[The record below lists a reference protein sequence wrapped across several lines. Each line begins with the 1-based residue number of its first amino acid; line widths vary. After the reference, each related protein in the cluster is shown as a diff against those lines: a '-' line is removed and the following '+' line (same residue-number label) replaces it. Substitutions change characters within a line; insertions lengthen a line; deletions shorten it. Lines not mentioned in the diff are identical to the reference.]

1 METKEREKR
10 KGLAAYFAAVLTFWG
25 LALALAG
32 ILALDDGLLGG
43 CAFFV
48 LGALLLGGPFL
59 FVELCDSPTTE
70 RFWQNAGPILG
81 TGFVGTLV
89 ATSGLYWAIPG
100 FWGVWFATRCKTT
113 ALGPRLRS
121 QGGRILTATVATAL
135 LFAACSLVGKVAP
148 GGAFGIRSGCGALFL
163 TLAVFYAAAALA
175 FGFVAFKTANV
186 DAETTCNDGDGGADE
201 GGESGKTAVTET
213 GAPREIGLGFY
224 FAAVSA
230 FLALALSLRFEGNF
244 LSVWLLANAPFFC
257 VTLCDRRLWRAWPL
271 SLVATVFIP
280 VLALGCVWASVAFL
294 QAGAMAFGLGAGME
308 SLNGLIACFAALIGA
323 GVAATLFGVWLASTL
338 KTAPDATAGE
348 TLARRRGRI
357 LTAVG
362 IFALVET
369 ALYVGGAIGEEH
381 FFCSLGVAL
390 FETPTLVLH
399 WSALGVL
406 AFWPRRRND
415 DAGKNEPRDWGE
427 FYRRISEDNV
437 GGGRAETLGSAA
449 SE

>member
-10 KGLAAYFAAVLTFWG
+10 KGLASYFAAVLTFWG

-32 ILALDDGLLGG
+32 ILALDGELLGG

-89 ATSGLYWAIPG
+89 AISGLYWAIPG
-100 FWGVWFATRCKTT
+100 FWVVWFATRRKTT
-113 ALGPRLRS
+113 ALGPRLRR
-121 QGGRILTATVATAL
+121 QGGRILTATGATAFL
-135 LFAACSLVGKVAP
+135 LAACSLVGNVAP
-148 GGAFGIRSGCGALFL
+148 EGAFGIRIGCGALL
-163 TLAVFYAAAALA
+163 GTLAVFYALAALA
-175 FGFVAFKTANV
+175 FAFVAFETVNV
-186 DAETTCNDGDGGADE
+186 DAETTCVNDDGDG
-201 GGESGKTAVTET
+201 ESVAVE
-213 GAPREIGLGFY
+213 AKEPREIGLGFY

-230 FLALALSLRFEGNF
+230 FLALALGLRFEGNF
-244 LSVWLLANAPFFC
+244 LSVWLLLNAPFFC

-280 VLALGCVWASVAFL
+280 VLALGSVWASAAFL
-294 QAGAMAFGLGAGME
+294 HASLIAFGLGVARE
-308 SLNGLIACFAALIGA
+308 SLNGLIACVAVLTGA
-323 GVAATLFGVWLASTL
+323 CVAASLFGVWLASTL
-338 KTAPDATAGE
+338 KTAPSE

-369 ALYVGGAIGEEH
+369 ALYVGGALGEEH
-381 FFCSLGVAL
+381 YFCSLGVAF

-406 AFWPRRRND
+406 AFWPCRRND

>member
-10 KGLAAYFAAVLTFWG
+10 KGLASYFAAVLTFLG

-100 FWGVWFATRCKTT
+100 FWGVWFATRRKTT
-113 ALGPRLRS
+113 ALGPRLRR

-135 LFAACSLVGKVAP
+135 LFAACSLVVNVAP
-148 GGAFGIRSGCGALFL
+148 GGAFGIRIGRGALFL
-163 TLAVFYAAAALA
+163 TLAVFYAAAAFA
-175 FGFVAFKTANV
+175 FGFVAFKTANI
-186 DAETTCNDGDGGADE
+186 DAETTCVNNDGDGEWGAVE
-201 GGESGKTAVTET
+201 AEE
-213 GAPREIGLGFY
+213 PREIGLGFY

-230 FLALALSLRFEGNF
+230 FLALALSLRFAGNF

-294 QAGAMAFGLGAGME
+294 QGGAMAFGLGAGME

-338 KTAPDATAGE
+338 KTAPGE
-348 TLARRRGRI
+348 TAVETLTRRRGRI

-406 AFWPRRRND
+406 ALWPRRRND

>member
-1 METKEREKR
+1 METTEREKR
-10 KGLAAYFAAVLTFWG
+10 KGLASYFAAVLTFLG
-25 LALALAG
+25 LALALVG
-32 ILALDDGLLGG
+32 ILALDGELLGG

-89 ATSGLYWAIPG
+89 AISGLYWAIPG
-100 FWGVWFATRCKTT
+100 FWGVWFATRRKTT
-113 ALGPRLRS
+113 ALGPRLRR

-135 LFAACSLVGKVAP
+135 LFAACSLVGNVAP
-148 GGAFGIRSGCGALFL
+148 GGAFGIRIGCGALFL
-163 TLAVFYAAAALA
+163 TLAVFYALAALA
-175 FGFVAFKTANV
+175 FAWVAYKTANV
-186 DAETTCNDGDGGADE
+186 DAETTCVNNDGDG
-201 GGESGKTAVTET
+201 ESAAVE
-213 GAPREIGLGFY
+213 AKEPREIGLGFY

-230 FLALALSLRFEGNF
+230 FLALALSLRFAGNF
-244 LSVWLLANAPFFC
+244 LSVWLLVNAPFFC

-308 SLNGLIACFAALIGA
+308 SLNVLIAYFAALIGA

-338 KTAPDATAGE
+338 KTAPGE

-369 ALYVGGAIGEEH
+369 ALYVGGAFGEEH
-381 FFCSLGVAL
+381 YFCSLGVAL

-399 WSALGVL
+399 WCALGVL
-406 AFWPRRRND
+406 ALWPRLRND

-437 GGGRAETLGSAA
+437 DGGKVETLGSAA

>member
-1 METKEREKR
+1 MKTKEREKR
-10 KGLAAYFAAVLTFWG
+10 KGLASYFAAVLTFWG

-32 ILALDDGLLGG
+32 ILALDDELLGG

-59 FVELCDSPTTE
+59 FVELCDSPTSE

-89 ATSGLYWAIPG
+89 AISGLYWAIPG

-113 ALGPRLRS
+113 ALGPRLRR
-121 QGGRILTATVATAL
+121 QGGRILTATGATAFL
-135 LFAACSLVGKVAP
+135 LAACSLVGNVAP

-163 TLAVFYAAAALA
+163 TLAVFYALAALA
-175 FGFVAFKTANV
+175 FAFVAFKTVNV
-186 DAETTCNDGDGGADE
+186 DAETTCVSDDGDG
-201 GGESGKTAVTET
+201 ESVAVE
-213 GAPREIGLGFY
+213 AKEPREIGLGFY

-230 FLALALSLRFEGNF
+230 FLALALGLRFEGNF

-294 QAGAMAFGLGAGME
+294 QAGAMAFGLGAGMK
-308 SLNGLIACFAALIGA
+308 SLNGLIACFAALVGA

-338 KTAPDATAGE
+338 KTAPDATPGE

-381 FFCSLGVAL
+381 YFCSLGVAF

-415 DAGKNEPRDWGE
+415 DAGNNEPRDWGE
-427 FYRRISEDNV
+427 FYRRISDNV
-437 GGGRAETLGSAA
+437 GGGKAETLGSAA
-449 SE
+449 SD

>member
-1 METKEREKR
+1 METKGREKR
-10 KGLAAYFAAVLTFWG
+10 KELASYFAAVLTFLG

-32 ILALDDGLLGG
+32 ISALDDGLLGG

-100 FWGVWFATRCKTT
+100 FWGVWFATRRKTT
-113 ALGPRLRS
+113 ALGPRLRR

-135 LFAACSLVGKVAP
+135 LFAACSLVGNVAP
-148 GGAFGIRSGCGALFL
+148 RGAFGIRIGCGALFL
-163 TLAVFYAAAALA
+163 TLAVFYALAALA
-175 FGFVAFKTANV
+175 FGFVAFNAANV
-186 DAETTCNDGDGGADE
+186 DAETTCVNNDGADE
-201 GGESGKTAVTET
+201 GGESGKTAVAET
-213 GAPREIGLGFY
+213 AAPREIGLGFY

-230 FLALALSLRFEGNF
+230 FLALALSLRFAGNF

-280 VLALGCVWASVAFL
+280 VLALGCVWASAAFL
-294 QAGAMAFGLGAGME
+294 NASLIAFGLGVARE
-308 SLNGLIACFAALIGA
+308 SLNGLIACVAALTGA

-338 KTAPDATAGE
+338 KTAPGE

-362 IFALVET
+362 IFALLET
-369 ALYVGGAIGEEH
+369 AFFVGGAIGEEH

-437 GGGRAETLGSAA
+437 GGGKAETLGSTA

>member
-1 METKEREKR
+1 METTEREKR
-10 KGLAAYFAAVLTFWG
+10 KGLASYFAAVLTFWG

-32 ILALDDGLLGG
+32 ILAVDDELLGG

-89 ATSGLYWAIPG
+89 AISGLYWAIPG
-100 FWGVWFATRCKTT
+100 FWGVWFATRRKTT
-113 ALGPRLRS
+113 ALGPRLRR
-121 QGGRILTATVATAL
+121 QGGRILTATVATAFL
-135 LFAACSLVGKVAP
+135 LAACSLVGNVAP
-148 GGAFGIRSGCGALFL
+148 GGAFGIRIGFGALFL
-163 TLAVFYAAAALA
+163 TLAVFYAAAAFA
-175 FGFVAFKTANV
+175 FAAVAFKTANV
-186 DAETTCNDGDGGADE
+186 DAETTCVNGDDGV
-201 GGESGKTAVTET
+201 SSVAVE
-213 GAPREIGLGFY
+213 AKEPREIGLGFY
-224 FAAVSA
+224 FAAVAA
-230 FLALALSLRFEGNF
+230 FLALALGLRFEGNF

-308 SLNGLIACFAALIGA
+308 SLNGLIACFAALVGA

-390 FETPTLVLH
+390 FETPTFVLH

-415 DAGKNEPRDWGE
+415 GAGKNEPRDWGE
-427 FYRRISEDNV
+427 FYRRISKDNV
-437 GGGRAETLGSAA
+437 DGGRAETLGSTA

>member
-1 METKEREKR
+1 MKTKEREKR
-10 KGLAAYFAAVLTFWG
+10 KGLASYFAAVLTFWG

-32 ILALDDGLLGG
+32 ILAVDDELLGG

-59 FVELCDSPTTE
+59 FVELCDSPTSE

-89 ATSGLYWAIPG
+89 ASSGLYWAIPG
-100 FWGVWFATRCKTT
+100 FWGVWFATRRKTT
-113 ALGPRLRS
+113 ALGSRLRR
-121 QGGRILTATVATAL
+121 QGGRILTATGATAFL
-135 LFAACSLVGKVAP
+135 LAVCSLVGNVAP

-163 TLAVFYAAAALA
+163 TLAVFYALAALA
-175 FGFVAFKTANV
+175 FAFVAFKTVNV
-186 DAETTCNDGDGGADE
+186 DAETTCVSDDGDG
-201 GGESGKTAVTET
+201 ESVAVE
-213 GAPREIGLGFY
+213 AKEPREIGLGFY

-230 FLALALSLRFEGNF
+230 FLALALGLRFEGNF

-308 SLNGLIACFAALIGA
+308 SLNGLIACFAALVGA

-338 KTAPDATAGE
+338 KTAPGE

-381 FFCSLGVAL
+381 YFCSLGVAF

-406 AFWPRRRND
+406 AFWARCRND
-415 DAGKNEPRDWGE
+415 DAGKNEPRDWGK
-427 FYRRISEDNV
+427 FYRRISDNV
-437 GGGRAETLGSAA
+437 GGGKAETLGSAA

>member
-10 KGLAAYFAAVLTFWG
+10 KGLASYFAAVLTFWG

-32 ILALDDGLLGG
+32 ILAVDDELLGG

-89 ATSGLYWAIPG
+89 AISGLYWAIPG
-100 FWGVWFATRCKTT
+100 FWGVWFATRRKTT
-113 ALGPRLRS
+113 ALGPRLRR
-121 QGGRILTATVATAL
+121 QGGRILTATVATAFL
-135 LFAACSLVGKVAP
+135 LAVCSLVGNVAP
-148 GGAFGIRSGCGALFL
+148 GGAFGIRIGCGALFL
-163 TLAVFYAAAALA
+163 TLAVFYALAALA
-175 FGFVAFKTANV
+175 FAFVAFKTTNV
-186 DAETTCNDGDGGADE
+186 DAETTCVNDDGDGE
-201 GGESGKTAVTET
+201 CVAVE
-213 GAPREIGLGFY
+213 AKEPREIGLGFY

-230 FLALALSLRFEGNF
+230 FLALALSLRFAGNF

-280 VLALGCVWASVAFL
+280 VLALGCVWASAAFL
-294 QAGAMAFGLGAGME
+294 NASLIAFGLGVARE

-323 GVAATLFGVWLASTL
+323 GVAATLFSVWLASTL
-338 KTAPDATAGE
+338 KTASGE
-348 TLARRRGRI
+348 TLTRRRGRI

-362 IFALVET
+362 IFALLET
-369 ALYVGGAIGEEH
+369 AFFVGGAIGEEH

-427 FYRRISEDNV
+427 FYRRISKDNV
-437 GGGRAETLGSAA
+437 DGERAETLGSAA

>member
-25 LALALAG
+25 LALALVG

-89 ATSGLYWAIPG
+89 AISGLYWAIPG
-100 FWGVWFATRCKTT
+100 FWGVWFATRRKTT

-121 QGGRILTATVATAL
+121 RGGRILAATVATAFL
-135 LFAACSLVGKVAP
+135 LAACSLVGNVAP
-148 GGAFGIRSGCGALFL
+148 GGAFGIRIGCGALFL
-163 TLAVFYAAAALA
+163 TLAVFYALAALA

-186 DAETTCNDGDGGADE
+186 DAETTCVNNDGADE
-201 GGESGKTAVTET
+201 SGESGKTAVAET
-213 GAPREIGLGFY
+213 AAPREIGLGFY

-230 FLALALSLRFEGNF
+230 FLALALSLRFAGNF

-294 QAGAMAFGLGAGME
+294 QAGAWALGLGVAME
-308 SLNGLIACFAALIGA
+308 SLNGLIACFAILVGA

-338 KTAPDATAGE
+338 KTAPGE
-348 TLARRRGRI
+348 TLARRRGWI

-362 IFALVET
+362 IFALLET
-369 ALYVGGAIGEEH
+369 AFFVGGASGEEH

-406 AFWPRRRND
+406 ALWPRRRND

>member
-10 KGLAAYFAAVLTFWG
+10 KGFASYFAAVLTFWG

-32 ILALDDGLLGG
+32 ILALDDGPLGG

-100 FWGVWFATRCKTT
+100 FWVVWFATRRKTT

-135 LFAACSLVGKVAP
+135 LFAACSLVGNVAP
-148 GGAFGIRSGCGALFL
+148 GGAFGIRIGFGALFL
-163 TLAVFYAAAALA
+163 TLAVFYATAAFA
-175 FGFVAFKTANV
+175 FAFVAFKTANV
-186 DAETTCNDGDGGADE
+186 DAETTCNDGDGGADG
-201 GGESGKTAVTET
+201 GGESGKTAVAET
-213 GAPREIGLGFY
+213 AAPREIGLGFY

-230 FLALALSLRFEGNF
+230 FLALVLGLRFAGNF

-280 VLALGCVWASVAFL
+280 VLALGCVWVSVAFL
-294 QAGAMAFGLGAGME
+294 QGGAMAFGLGAGME

-323 GVAATLFGVWLASTL
+323 GVAATLFSVWLASTL
-338 KTAPDATAGE
+338 KTAPGETAGE

-381 FFCSLGVAL
+381 FFCSLGVAF

-406 AFWPRRRND
+406 ALWPRRRND

-427 FYRRISEDNV
+427 FYRRISEDSV

>member
-1 METKEREKR
+1 MEAKEREKR
-10 KGLAAYFAAVLTFWG
+10 KGIASYFAAVLTFLG

-32 ILALDDGLLGG
+32 ILALDDGLLGR

-59 FVELCDSPTTE
+59 FVELCDSPTSE

-100 FWGVWFATRCKTT
+100 FWVVWFATRRKTT
-113 ALGPRLRS
+113 ALGPRLRR

-135 LFAACSLVGKVAP
+135 LFAACSLVGNVAP
-148 GGAFGIRSGCGALFL
+148 GGVFGIRIGCGALFL
-163 TLAVFYAAAALA
+163 TLAVFYALAALA

-186 DAETTCNDGDGGADE
+186 DAETTCVNDDGDG
-201 GGESGKTAVTET
+201 ESAAVE
-213 GAPREIGLGFY
+213 AKEPREIGLGFY
-224 FAAVSA
+224 FAAVLA
-230 FLALALSLRFEGNF
+230 FLALALGLRFEGSF

-294 QAGAMAFGLGAGME
+294 QGGAMAFGLGAGME
-308 SLNGLIACFAALIGA
+308 SLNVLIAYFAALIGA

-338 KTAPDATAGE
+338 KTAPGETAGE

-369 ALYVGGAIGEEH
+369 AFFVGGAIGEEH
-381 FFCSLGVAL
+381 FFCSLGVAF

-406 AFWPRRRND
+406 ALWPRRRND
-415 DAGKNEPRDWGE
+415 DAGNNEPRDWGE

>member
-1 METKEREKR
+1 MKTEEREKR
-10 KGLAAYFAAVLTFWG
+10 KGLASYFAAVLTFLG
-25 LALALAG
+25 LALALTG
-32 ILALDDGLLGG
+32 ILAVDDGLLGG

-89 ATSGLYWAIPG
+89 AISGLYWAIPG
-100 FWGVWFATRCKTT
+100 FWGVWFATRRKTT
-113 ALGPRLRS
+113 ALGPRLRR
-121 QGGRILTATVATAL
+121 QGGRILTATVATAFL
-135 LFAACSLVGKVAP
+135 WAACSLVGNVAP
-148 GGAFGIRSGCGALFL
+148 GGAFEIRIGCGALFL

-175 FGFVAFKTANV
+175 FAAVAFKTANV
-186 DAETTCNDGDGGADE
+186 DAETTCANGDGG
-201 GGESGKTAVTET
+201 GESVAVE
-213 GAPREIGLGFY
+213 AKEPREIGLGFY

-271 SLVATVFIP
+271 SLVATVFLP
-280 VLALGCVWASVAFL
+280 VLALGSVWASASFL
-294 QAGAMAFGLGAGME
+294 QAGALAFGLGVAME
-308 SLNGLIACFAALIGA
+308 SLNGLIACFAALVGA
-323 GVAATLFGVWLASTL
+323 CVAASLFGVWLASTL
-338 KTAPDATAGE
+338 KTAPGETAGE

-369 ALYVGGAIGEEH
+369 AFYVGGAIGEEH
-381 FFCSLGVAL
+381 YFCSLGVAF

-406 AFWPRRRND
+406 ALWPNRRND

-427 FYRRISEDNV
+427 FYRRISKDNV

>member
-10 KGLAAYFAAVLTFWG
+10 KELASYFAAVLTFWG

-100 FWGVWFATRCKTT
+100 FWGVWFATRRKTT

-135 LFAACSLVGKVAP
+135 LFAACSLVGNVAP

-175 FGFVAFKTANV
+175 FGLVAFKTANV
-186 DAETTCNDGDGGADE
+186 DAETTCVDGDGGV
-201 GGESGKTAVTET
+201 SSVAVE
-213 GAPREIGLGFY
+213 AKEPREIGLGFY

-230 FLALALSLRFEGNF
+230 FLALALGLRFEGNF

-280 VLALGCVWASVAFL
+280 VLALGCVWASAAFL
-294 QAGAMAFGLGAGME
+294 NASLIAFGLGVARE
-308 SLNGLIACFAALIGA
+308 SLNGLLACFAALIGA

-338 KTAPDATAGE
+338 KTAPGETAGE

-369 ALYVGGAIGEEH
+369 AFFVGGALDEEH
-381 FFCSLGVAL
+381 YFCSLGVAL

-427 FYRRISEDNV
+427 FYRWISEDNV